1 MTAILWWQWMHLR
14 RLTLEDVVAGAR
26 LTAAA
31 FGGEP
36 RESRLRR
43 YLALEPEGWFCL
55 EDAGA
60 LVALGGAV
68 QFGAL
73 AWLGLMVVDP
83 ARQRQGL
90 GRTVAT
96 AAIEWAQRRGCSTIQ
111 LIATPAG
118 TSLYRQ
124 LGFVPDGDSQELS
137 GVPRALPVASGPA
150 TLHRWRPEDTEEVAR
165 LDAPAFGAD
174 RSRLLAAYGREF
186 SESGWV
192 ARDDGG
198 RIRGFILVQDDS
210 LGPWCAVDDRVAAQL
225 LDTALGGVA
234 RQLKV
239 GVLHQLGLRLLAE
252 RGLAP
257 VRSLPRMRL
266 GPAIP
271 RDAEPMLLAHA
282 SYALG

>member
-1 MTAILWWQWMHLR
+1 MYLR
-14 RLTLEDVVAGAR
+14 RLTLDDVVAGAR

-43 YLALEPEGWFCL
+43 YLQLEPEGWFGL
-55 EDAGA
+55 EDAGT

-68 QFGAL
+68 RFGAL
-73 AWLGLMVVDP
+73 AWLGLMVVDQG
-83 ARQRQGL
+83 RQRQGL

-96 AAIEWAQRRGCSTIQ
+96 AAIEWARRQGCSTIL

-118 TSLYRQ
+118 APLYRQ

-137 GVPRALPVASGPA
+137 GVPRALPAASGPA
-150 TLHRWRPEDTEEVAR
+150 TVHRWSPEDTEEIAR

-174 RSRLLAAYGREF
+174 RSRLLAAYAREF
-186 SESGWV
+186 PESAWV

-198 RIRGFILVQDDS
+198 RVRGFILVQDDS
-210 LGPWCAVDDRVAAQL
+210 LGPWCAVDDRVAGQL
-225 LDTALGGVA
+225 LDMALGGVT
-234 RQLKV
+234 RPLKI
-239 GVLHQLGLRLLAE
+239 GVLHPLGVALLLE

-257 VRSLPRMRL
+257 VRQLPRMRL
-266 GPAIP
+266 GPPVSHGAG
-271 RDAEPMLLAHA
+271 PMLLAHA